1 MREDGR
7 GQGEGLLCSLLLQE
21 GLLRRDSLPSPWTHL
36 FMCGWGPSA
45 WLFPSALQG
54 REDTVWSAGKK
65 GLDAEIR
72 TRGEEGQCFVG
83 PAVAPQFPCAI
94 NIPSVFCKTLGAL
107 QPVYRS
113 RAPVAQRYCISLT
126 LDWSPAGPPLSPKP
140 LSEWSH
146 SRKQGSLWGNL
157 IFP

>member
-21 GLLRRDSLPSPWTHL
+21 GLLRRDFLPSPWTHL

-83 PAVAPQFPCAI
+83 PAMAPEFPCAI

-107 QPVYRS
+107 QQVYRS
-113 RAPVAQRYCISLT
+113 RASVAQRYCISLT
-126 LDWSPAGPPLSPKP
+126 LEPSRAPSVTKASVWMKP
-140 LSEWSH
+140 L
-146 SRKQGSLWGNL
+146 
-157 IFP
+157 